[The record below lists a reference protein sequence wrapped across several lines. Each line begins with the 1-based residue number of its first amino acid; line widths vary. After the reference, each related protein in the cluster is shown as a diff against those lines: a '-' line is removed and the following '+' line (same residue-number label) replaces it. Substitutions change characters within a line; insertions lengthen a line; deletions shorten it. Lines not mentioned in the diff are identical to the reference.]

1 MDTHAT
7 QVHAHQYSVSS
18 SHRRALRL
26 RLASALV
33 AALLVAA
40 GAAGI
45 GTVAPKAVESVF
57 SQLHG
62 G

>member
-1 MDTHAT
+1 MDTHTAYE
-7 QVHAHQYSVSS
+7 HSVSS

-33 AALLVAA
+33 AAVLVVA
-40 GAAGI
+40 GVAGI

-57 SQLHG
+57 GPAQG
-62 G
+62 R